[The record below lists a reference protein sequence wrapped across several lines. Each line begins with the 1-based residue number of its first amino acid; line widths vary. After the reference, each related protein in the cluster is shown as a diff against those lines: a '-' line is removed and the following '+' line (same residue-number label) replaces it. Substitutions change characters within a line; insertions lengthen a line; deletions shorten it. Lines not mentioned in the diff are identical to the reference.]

1 MNRTRRKAIAVM
13 AAAIAVVALLGASLG
28 MAFANTTSLS
38 KGFNLVGGPLLAD
51 TAPATWV
58 SCLPAGSWNAIYVW
72 DTTHQRWL
80 HFFNIDAA
88 GVPGYVNESAAGG
101 IISIPKLSGVA
112 LIMNQAVS
120 GAKLA
125 DAPGQ
130 ACS

>member
-1 MNRTRRKAIAVM
+1 MIRTKRKVIAVM
-13 AAAIAVVALLGASLG
+13 AAAITVVAMLGASLG

-51 TAPATWV
+51 TAPSAWV
-58 SCLPAGSWNAIYVW
+58 SCLPAGSWNAIYLW

-80 HFFNIDAA
+80 HYFNIDAA
-88 GVPGYVNESAAGG
+88 GVPGYVNDSAAGG
-101 IISIPKLSGVA
+101 IISIPRLAGVA
-112 LIMNQAVS
+112 LIMNQGVT